1 MKKLINNKV
10 NNILVLVLI
19 LAAFTINTSY
29 AEKIVDKKGRIV
41 EEIKKPTAESP
52 IDPDTITAADR
63 RVVDMSLDYNGDTS
77 KQYEGPSKNIFSSG
91 YMFADVD
98 LNLDDKKDY
107 TLIRHTSS
115 ITDLSEEKF
124 ILNQDEVMD
133 RIRLKIITS
142 DGMIDGKNGFFKI
155 DGKTYYFDENGL
167 MVLGPCFDTIGNYF
181 FFSYDTGELLEEIQ
195 KK

>member
-1 MKKLINNKV
+1 MKNKV
-10 NNILVLVLI
+10 NNIIVLI
-19 LAAFTINTSY
+19 LIFAVFAINVSY
-29 AEKIVDKKGRIV
+29 AEKIVDKKGRVI
-41 EEIKKPTAESP
+41 EEIKKPTAEST

-63 RVVDMSLDYNGDTS
+63 RIVDLSLDYSGDTS
-77 KQYEGPSKNIFSSG
+77 KQYEGPSKNIFSNG
-91 YMFADVD
+91 YMYSGTDWSLVD
-98 LNLDDKKDY
+98 PKDY

-115 ITDLSEEKF
+115 ITDLTGEKYF
-124 ILNQDEVMD
+124 LNQDDLKD
-133 RIRLKIITS
+133 RIRLLIVTS

-181 FFSYDTGELLEEIQ
+181 FFSYDTGELIEEIQ

>member
-1 MKKLINNKV
+1 MKNKV
-10 NNILVLVLI
+10 NNIIVLMLI
-19 LAAFTINTSY
+19 FAVFAINVSY
-29 AEKIVDKKGRIV
+29 AEKIVDKKGRVI
-41 EEIKKPTAESP
+41 EEIKKPTAEST

-63 RVVDMSLDYNGDTS
+63 RIVDLSLDYSGDTS
-77 KQYEGPSKNIFSSG
+77 EQYEGPSKNIFSNG
-91 YMFADVD
+91 YMYSGTDWSLVD
-98 LNLDDKKDY
+98 QKDY

-115 ITDLSEEKF
+115 ITDLTGEKYF
-124 ILNQDEVMD
+124 LNQDDLKD
-133 RIRLKIITS
+133 RIRLLIVTS

-181 FFSYDTGELLEEIQ
+181 FFSYETGELLEEIQ

>member
-1 MKKLINNKV
+1 MKNKV
-10 NNILVLVLI
+10 NNIIVLMLI
-19 LAAFTINTSY
+19 FAVFAINVSY
-29 AEKIVDKKGRIV
+29 AEKIVDKKGRVI
-41 EEIKKPTAESP
+41 EEIKKPTAEST

-63 RVVDMSLDYNGDTS
+63 RIVDLSLDYSGDTS
-77 KQYEGPSKNIFSSG
+77 KQYEGPSKNIFSNG
-91 YMFADVD
+91 YMYSGTDWSLVD
-98 LNLDDKKDY
+98 QKDY

-115 ITDLSEEKF
+115 ITDLTGENYF
-124 ILNQDEVMD
+124 LNQDDLKD
-133 RIRLKIITS
+133 RIRLLIVTS

-181 FFSYDTGELLEEIQ
+181 FFSYETGELLEEIQ

>member
-1 MKKLINNKV
+1 MKNKV
-10 NNILVLVLI
+10 NNIIVLMLI
-19 LAAFTINTSY
+19 FAVFAINVSY
-29 AEKIVDKKGRIV
+29 AEKIVDKKGRVI
-41 EEIKKPTAESP
+41 EEIKKPTAEST

-63 RVVDMSLDYNGDTS
+63 RIVDISLDYSGDTS
-77 KQYEGPSKNIFSSG
+77 KQYEGPSKNIFSNG
-91 YMFADVD
+91 YMYAGIDWSLV
-98 LNLDDKKDY
+98 DKKDY

-115 ITDLSEEKF
+115 ITDLTGEKY
-124 ILNQDEVMD
+124 ILDQDDLKD

-142 DGMIDGKNGFFKI
+142 DGMIEGKNGFFKI

-181 FFSYDTGELLEEIQ
+181 FFSYETGELLEEIQ

>member
-1 MKKLINNKV
+1 MKKIL
-10 NNILVLVLI
+10 NNIIVLVLMFAV
-19 LAAFTINTSY
+19 LAINISY
-29 AEKIVDKKGRIV
+29 AEVIVDKKGRVI
-41 EEIKKPTAESP
+41 EEIKKPTAEST

-63 RVVDMSLDYNGDTS
+63 RIVDLSLDYSGDTS
-77 KQYEGPSKNIFSSG
+77 KQYEGPSKNIFSNG
-91 YMFADVD
+91 YMYSGTDWSLVD
-98 LNLDDKKDY
+98 PKDY

-115 ITDLSEEKF
+115 ITDLTDEKYF
-124 ILNQDEVMD
+124 LNQDDLKD
-133 RIRLKIITS
+133 RIRLMIVTS

-155 DGKTYYFDENGL
+155 DGKIYYFDENGL